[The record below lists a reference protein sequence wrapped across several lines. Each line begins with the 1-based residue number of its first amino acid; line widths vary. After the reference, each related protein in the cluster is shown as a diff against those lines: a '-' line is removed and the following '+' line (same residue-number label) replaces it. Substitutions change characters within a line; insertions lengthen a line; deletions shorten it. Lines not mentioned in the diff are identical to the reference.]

1 VPVLIW
7 VWVAIA
13 VLAVL
18 VLGMLG
24 YGLLGAL
31 QRLTREVRALER
43 ALQPLRTEVQQ
54 TMDRAAAQRAGD
66 RTSTSG

>member
-1 VPVLIW
+1 MLLW

-18 VLGMLG
+18 VLGILG
-24 YGLLGAL
+24 YGLLGAI

-54 TMDRAAAQRAGD
+54 TVGRAAAQRSGD
-66 RTSTSG
+66 RASTSG

>member
-1 VPVLIW
+1 MLIW

-43 ALQPLRTEVQQ
+43 ALQPLRTEVKQ
-54 TMDRAAAQRAGD
+54 TMDRAAAQRSGD
-66 RTSTSG
+66 RPSTSG

>member
-43 ALQPLRTEVQQ
+43 ALQPLRTEVRQ
-54 TMDRAAAQRAGD
+54 TMDRAAAQRSGD